1 MKFSTQRETLLK
13 QIDTPDPEIAA
24 TPRWISPRLKCMG
37 FEIAKARKVT
47 QPTPVDNRASKRDG
61 VVRTRSRH
69 FNRAALTPAQ
79 QPWRVDV

>member
-24 TPRWISPRLKCMG
+24 TPRWISPNLNYLG
-37 FEIAKARKVT
+37 SEIAKARKVT
-47 QPTPVDNRASKRDG
+47 QPTPAENRASKRTG
-61 VVRTRSRH
+61 TNSRSRH

-79 QPWRVDV
+79 QPWRAEA